1 MVAVLGTDCLGR
13 GKSKDR
19 NGEIVFKALQYFR
32 WESERAR
39 TRVTAVEIVRYR
51 FWIGHWLSEQRRRS
65 RMIPWFLPEQTRGME
80 LPLPDKEKLQ
90 KEQILAGR
98 PGVQI

>member
-1 MVAVLGTDCLGR
+1 
-13 GKSKDR
+13 
-19 NGEIVFKALQYFR
+19 
-32 WESERAR
+32 
-39 TRVTAVEIVRYR
+39 
-51 FWIGHWLSEQRRRS
+51 
-65 RMIPWFLPEQTRGME
+65 MIPWFLPEQTRGME